1 MPAPKHSRPLI
12 RSIPG
17 VTGARA
23 AIGPWSRKAVG
34 LASVLATSASVAQ
47 EAAAPGP
54 SVTESSAA
62 PTPLEAT
69 PETAPVQE
77 ETVVLPTVKVVGEAE
92 SYHYQLVGGSDLQAM
107 VGKEVKVTGDVLG
120 KGKDVDVKR
129 TEKSV
134 EAPATGARDA
144 QPAVK
149 TTEEIE
155 MQVEQLHVDAIS
167 ATGNSCQAAR

>member
-1 MPAPKHSRPLI
+1 MQRVLICSVLSAMVAAGAACSKTRDDANRRPSVADVAGATAD
-12 RSIPG
+12 RG
-17 VTGARA
+17 RVEVTGCLTADPQTNRFVLTAHSNSLSALTNRA
-23 AIGPWSRKAVG
+23 AA
-34 LASVLATSASVAQ
+34 
-47 EAAAPGP
+47 
-54 SVTESSAA
+54 
-62 PTPLEAT
+62 
-69 PETAPVQE
+69 
-77 ETVVLPTVKVVGEAE
+77 GEAE

-107 VGKEVKVTGDVLG
+107 VGKEVKVTGDMLG